1 MIHLLAAVPCLIV
14 NYIAVCNFCGFAAN
28 GMPFVVRSRLCSVI
42 RSTSRKN
49 IFSVRVSMSARRLFH
64 LLLVY
69 LNVLQMPLFPC
80 AGFHLFSKPMLRHF
94 IIARSPV
101 FAESVW
107 QQNGRRICALFLR
120 KKFRK
125 ISKVIDITGQMDY
138 NTKYCISQR
147 SVSKIHTWADNR
159 LTT

>member
-69 LNVLQMPLFPC
+69 LKYIPNAAVPMHRLPLVFKTYVTALYHC
-80 AGFHLFSKPMLRHF
+80 AKSCFCRIGMTAKRQADLRTFS
-94 IIARSPV
+94 S
-101 FAESVW
+101 
-107 QQNGRRICALFLR
+107 
-120 KKFRK
+120 KK
-125 ISKVIDITGQMDY
+125 VP
-138 NTKYCISQR
+138 
-147 SVSKIHTWADNR
+147 
-159 LTT
+159 